1 MLHKDEIEL
10 QMSKINTIIFDLG
23 GVLIDWNPK
32 YVYREVFNGDEE
44 KVDWFLNTICT
55 HDWNVEHDAGRLLKD
70 GTELLIKQHPAHEDL
85 IRVYYDR
92 WHEMLGGPIADT
104 VILLDALKKANK
116 QRLYALTNWSAE
128 TFPVAIERY
137 GFLQDFEGILVSGA
151 EKMRK
156 PFPEIYELMLDR
168 YQLDASTSVFIDDS
182 LDNVIGAQ
190 NAGMKAIQ
198 YKNSRQLINELNHL
212 GVTL

>member
-1 MLHKDEIEL
+1 M
-10 QMSKINTIIFDLG
+10 QTINTIIFDLG

-32 YVYREVFNGDEE
+32 YVYREIFNGDEE
-44 KVDWFLNTICT
+44 RVDWFLNTICT
-55 HDWNVEHDAGRLLKD
+55 HDWNVEHDAGRLLQD
-70 GTELLIKQHPAHEDL
+70 GTNMLVKQHPEHEDL
-85 IRVYYDR
+85 IRIYYDR
-92 WHEMLGGPIADT
+92 WDEMLGGPIEDT
-104 VILLDALKKANK
+104 VLLLEKLKRANN

-137 GFLQDFEGILVSGA
+137 GFLQHFAGILVSGA

-156 PFPEIYELMLDR
+156 PFAKIYELMLER

-190 NAGMKAIQ
+190 NVGMKAIQ
-198 YKNSRQLINELNHL
+198 YKNSRQLINELKHL
-212 GVTL
+212 GVKL